1 MKTGLKRWILCTC
14 LCLLLAAAPVRVAD
28 AAGSESRVTVTYVAQ
43 NAAAGIETG
52 SSGTISTGTRPV
64 RTGDA
69 SLPMTYWGM
78 VIISAG
84 LIFLILLKN
93 KKDEKEEES
102 AF

>member
-1 MKTGLKRWILCTC
+1 MRRIIRKILVCGSF
-14 LCLLLAAAPVRVAD
+14 CLLLAATPVRVAD
-28 AAGSESRVTVTYVAQ
+28 AAGSESRVNVTYVVQ
-43 NAAAGIETG
+43 NAGTGIETG
-52 SSGTISTGTRPV
+52 TSGTISTGVSPV
-64 RTGDA
+64 KTGDA
-69 SLPMTYWGM
+69 SFPMTYLGM